1 MEKKN
6 LALEA
11 LKRLLN
17 DEIRSRSQ
25 SNVTETRRFSE
36 RLEQAIARYHTNAIS
51 TVEVIQALINL
62 AKEIREAR
70 ARGDGLPPLSGPD

>member
-17 DEIRSRSQ
+17 DEIHSRTRT
-25 SNVTETRRFSE
+25 NVTKEKKFSE

-51 TVEVIQALINL
+51 TVEVIQELIEI
-62 AKEIREAR
+62 AKDIR
-70 ARGDGLPPLSGPD
+70 